1 VSDAARCQSASGNDF
16 APGNEGCLAGGKKK
30 HDVCDLIGACLTAQ
44 WNDGAVGLD
53 MSCRRGMRERGSN
66 GGRVNRVDTDAV
78 TNELKGGRL
87 RQAAHG
93 AAIALLGLPENHFF
107 MAEVDG
113 SAVGYVYAEIA
124 KQSETAAKYALEVV
138 YVHHLYVRPAFR
150 RHGIGRALL
159 DAVRAVGAEQ
169 GIARLTLDVWTFNE
183 AARTFFRGYGL
194 KPYNE
199 RLCNG

>member
-1 VSDAARCQSASGNDF
+1 MQTRIRPAVDDDGDALSLLRAEIQAMHAEALPWRFKQ
-16 APGNEGCLAGGKKK
+16 P
-30 HDVCDLIGACLTAQ
+30 
-44 WNDGAVGLD
+44 
-53 MSCRRGMRERGSN
+53 MP
-66 GGRVNRVDTDAV
+66 DTFPP
-78 TNELKGGRL
+78 E
-87 RQAAHG
+87 
-93 AAIALLGLPENHFF
+93 AAIAMLGLPGNHFF